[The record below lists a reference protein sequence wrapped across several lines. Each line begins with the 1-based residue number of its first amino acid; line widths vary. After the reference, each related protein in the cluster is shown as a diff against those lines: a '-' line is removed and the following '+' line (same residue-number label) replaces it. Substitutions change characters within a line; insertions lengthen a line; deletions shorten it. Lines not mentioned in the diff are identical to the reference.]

1 MIENKHHRSESLTG
15 IGDIRISLKWVIR
28 NQYLGPG
35 WRLYLGSDV
44 VVPTGDSF
52 KGNPFSN
59 EGDAEDHRHFALG
72 NGTQQVDVS
81 FEAWHRS
88 EFPFIMGAT
97 FRHGIYSSTSDICYK
112 PGLRTKIEIHA
123 IRQREII
130 RNVFPYLKLTT
141 RFDRKDE
148 WETINPPNSGGTFI
162 DGMVGINLEINEK
175 VSGII
180 NFDFPIWKSVT
191 GEQLDSFRFV
201 FSLRR
206 IIN

>member
-1 MIENKHHRSESLTG
+1 
-15 IGDIRISLKWVIR
+15 
-28 NQYLGPG
+28 
-35 WRLYLGSDV
+35 
-44 VVPTGDSF
+44 
-52 KGNPFSN
+52 
-59 EGDAEDHRHFALG
+59 
-72 NGTQQVDVS
+72 
-81 FEAWHRS
+81 
-88 EFPFIMGAT
+88 MGAT
-97 FRHGIYSSTSDICYK
+97 FRHGIYSSTSDIGYK